1 MKKRKKKT
9 SVCIHWVGLVWT
21 YMIIHES
28 RSHRTGITLQW
39 LPAIKSSHGIY
50 KKTHSPN
57 QPTFMC
63 LAVLYNMIPITA
75 QQHFALTDLW
85 LTETQQRAGRLS
97 TFVLWLHA
105 VVFYSR
111 DQMELKEQCDRFGR
125 AGRWGD
131 WQRPFACELSTRAAV
146 QSGKTRNL

>member
-1 MKKRKKKT
+1 
-9 SVCIHWVGLVWT
+9 
-21 YMIIHES
+21 
-28 RSHRTGITLQW
+28 
-39 LPAIKSSHGIY
+39 
-50 KKTHSPN
+50 
-57 QPTFMC
+57 MC

-125 AGRWGD
+125 AGR
-131 WQRPFACELSTRAAV
+131 
-146 QSGKTRNL
+146 